1 MSAEEQPDG
10 FLSKTGVSKVKNLM
24 TAADRILVKCPDE
37 RLNLY
42 VSEVFH
48 RY

>member
-1 MSAEEQPDG
+1 MSAEEQPG
-10 FLSKTGVSKVKNLM
+10 FLKTEVSKVKNLM